1 MTRGRIRRVG
11 ALALLVA
18 LATTACA
25 GGVASP
31 EPARTPEPTTPA
43 SPLADTRW
51 EVADLDG
58 APPAADSTLT
68 AAFGADGA
76 LTGSGGC
83 NRFTTRYSTTGTE
96 IRLDAAVASTMIAC
110 DEAVMAQEAVFLTA
124 LGTARTFALAADRLT
139 LSDEAGRALVA
150 FSAQSQELAG
160 TWQVLGYH
168 DGASA
173 VVSPVEGTTPTFEF
187 TDDSV
192 SGTAGCNRLNS
203 GYTVD
208 GTAIKLGPFMSTRM
222 ACAEP
227 AGVMEQ
233 EAALVAALE
242 SAATVSVEGDNL
254 ELRRADG
261 ATAARLKRG

>member
-11 ALALLVA
+11 ALVLLVA

-83 NRFTTRYSTTGTE
+83 NRFTTRYQVDGGQLRFDALLSGLRLCLQGGTSE
-96 IRLDAAVASTMIAC
+96 LAYLERLDAVRAYW
-110 DEAVMAQEAVFLTA
+110 QQ
-124 LGTARTFALAADRLT
+124 
-139 LSDEAGRALVA
+139 GR
-150 FSAQSQELAG
+150 S
-160 TWQVLGYH
+160 
-168 DGASA
+168 
-173 VVSPVEGTTPTFEF
+173 
-187 TDDSV
+187 
-192 SGTAGCNRLNS
+192 
-203 GYTVD
+203 
-208 GTAIKLGPFMSTRM
+208 
-222 ACAEP
+222 
-227 AGVMEQ
+227 
-233 EAALVAALE
+233 
-242 SAATVSVEGDNL
+242 L
-254 ELRRADG
+254 ELRDRAG
-261 ATAARLKRG
+261 KPVLRFVAEERGEPPPDDDEPPLQPS